1 MNERFASV
9 WDALPPGLR
18 DSMPL
23 TSDTEIE
30 HALFDAARTLAE
42 QKGFALVRS
51 ANGYRLSGP
60 GQTFQIGTVEGAAT
74 AIRKLPKTPAA
85 ALAGAGGVIPPAG
98 AENTLKAVWLAFPIA
113 TNNWTG
119 NAENATRG
127 RDTETVG
134 QSNE

>member
-1 MNERFASV
+1 M
-9 WDALPPGLR
+9 DKQQTMLQD
-18 DSMPL
+18 DS
-23 TSDTEIE
+23 EIDQ
-30 HALFDAARTLAE
+30 AMFDAAQTLAA
-42 QKGFALVRS
+42 QKGFDLAHSV
-51 ANGYRLSGP
+51 NGYRLSGP
-60 GQTFQIGTVEGAAT
+60 GQTFQIGTIEGAAK